1 MAEKELEKKGTTEVD
16 VFNNEGSTGFE
27 ELSSDSYKMP
37 LMKVLSKSSGEVD
50 PDSEKFDPNVKAGQF
65 YNVATGEVFDELNV
79 IPLKAA
85 HQLFAWGAN
94 MGDGLKGIY
103 PLSERSNIVVSKQG
117 YDSFDVDG
125 NKIKDVMTFY
135 FMDAE
140 DMSSIFALSLS
151 STSFKYGQ
159 GFATRLRNL
168 KKDGKPVNATWRGV
182 WNIKT
187 VKSTKGSNSWYTIGN
202 SPKFSRFI
210 EKEEYENFIHPALD
224 MLKNA
229 EVDHGVSKDDTETVN
244 TPY

>member
-16 VFNNEGSTGFE
+16 IFQGSGTTGFE
-27 ELSSDSYKMP
+27 ETSSDSYKMP

-50 PDSEKFDPNVKAGQF
+50 PDSEKFDPNAKAGQF
-65 YNVATGEVFDELNV
+65 YNVATGEAFDELNV
-79 IPLKAA
+79 IPLKIS
-85 HQLFAWGAN
+85 HQLFVWGAN
-94 MGDGLKGIY
+94 MGNGLKGIY
-103 PLSERSNIVVSKQG
+103 PLSEKSNIVVTHQG
-117 YDSFDVDG
+117 YDDLDIEG
-125 NKIKDVMTFY
+125 NKVKEVLTFY

-140 DMSSIFALSLS
+140 DKSSVFALSLS

-159 GFATRLRNL
+159 SFATRLRNL
-168 KKDGKPVNATWRGV
+168 KKDGKSVGVTYAGV

-210 EKEEYENFIHPALD
+210 EVQEYNDFIHPALD
-224 MLKNA
+224 MLKDA
-229 EVDHGVSKDDTETVN
+229 EVDHGVSKEDTETVN